1 MFDLM
6 QQAQNTREASYTLA
20 QMRIAKRNAL
30 LLAMAD
36 NLDAHEK
43 EIFAINEKDVLKAK
57 AEGLSSALVDR
68 LTLTPSRFL
77 EMVEGVRKVAALADP
92 IGKISDGRTLENGLH
107 LYKRTVPLGVVG
119 VIYESRPNVTVDI
132 AALCLKSANACLL
145 RGGKECF
152 ETEKLCSVAVSVN
165 LQFR

>member
-1 MFDLM
+1 M

-20 QMRIAKRNAL
+20 QMSITKRNAL

-77 EMVEGVRKVAALADP
+77 EMVEGVRKASVYERTCDVIILYS
-92 IGKISDGRTLENGLH
+92 GKREGL
-107 LYKRTVPLGVVG
+107 T
-119 VIYESRPNVTVDI
+119 ES
-132 AALCLKSANACLL
+132 
-145 RGGKECF
+145 
-152 ETEKLCSVAVSVN
+152 CSVTLPYS
-165 LQFR
+165 